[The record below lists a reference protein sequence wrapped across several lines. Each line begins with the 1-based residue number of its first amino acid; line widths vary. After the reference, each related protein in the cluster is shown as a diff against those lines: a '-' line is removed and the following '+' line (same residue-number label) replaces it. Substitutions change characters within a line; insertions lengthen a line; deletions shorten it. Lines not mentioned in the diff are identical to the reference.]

1 MSTFFYMN
9 RDKNRVKTK
18 TETIILEISSMM
30 MQQNKKMKKACKRG
44 FKISFGTNESLMF
57 YK

>member
-44 FKISFGTNESLMF
+44 FKISFGTKESLMF